1 MLGLTG
7 ILALI
12 VVVLFAL
19 AIYWIVRG
27 VKEKN
32 WKRAIIPAVVLAA
45 VVALLYYGLLFF
57 ITSM

>member
-12 VVVLFAL
+12 MVALFAL
-19 AIYWIVRG
+19 AIYLTVRG

-32 WKRAIIPAVVLAA
+32 WKKVIVPPVVLAA
-45 VVALLYYGLLFF
+45 VVALVYYGLIFF